1 MARVQDDLI
10 ERWIAANPHHP
21 GSDEAWLPAYGI
33 SVWALVGYWQMVD
46 GDIGQVAA
54 DYEIPREAVE
64 AALAYYETHR
74 EVIQARLDANAA

>member
-1 MARVQDDLI
+1 
-10 ERWIAANPHHP
+10 
-21 GSDEAWLPAYGI
+21 
-33 SVWALVGYWQMVD
+33 VWALVGYWQMVD